1 MGRAIRKLDNWH
13 FLWGKLNTA
22 DRDTCSRACVSK
34 IMVQIKMDCVKYFVF
49 TLLASVCI
57 E

>member
-34 IMVQIKMDCVKYFVF
+34 IMVQIKMDCVNYFVF
-49 TLLASVCI
+49 THLVSVCI